1 MTVVIDAGL
10 LVSLVSNDPRAG
22 AVSDRLAGW
31 QASGEVLHAPALTPF
46 EGASGLTRLVAA
58 GALPD
63 DQVEPAWQVIQALPI
78 TCHSLRTGPLV
89 VSLAPA
95 VWSGTALTTPPI

>member
-1 MTVVIDAGL
+1 MTVVIDASL

-46 EGASGLTRLVAA
+46 EVASGLTRMVAA

-63 DQVEPAWQVIQALPI
+63 DRVEPAWQVIQALPV
-78 TCHSLRTGPLV
+78 TYHSLRNGPLV
-89 VSLAPA
+89 VSLARRLDRHGA
-95 VWSGTALTTPPI
+95 WTPPI